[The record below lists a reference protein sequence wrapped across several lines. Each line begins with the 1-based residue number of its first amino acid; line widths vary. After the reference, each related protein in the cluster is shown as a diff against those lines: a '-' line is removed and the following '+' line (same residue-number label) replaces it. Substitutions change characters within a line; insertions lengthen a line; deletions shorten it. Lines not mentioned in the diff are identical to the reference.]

1 MAAGD
6 MRISLEGEFLWGT
19 AGSTAGTVSNRVD
32 DVNISLDPVLA
43 SAILRGE
50 LFETNKVLYLK
61 ASLTFK
67 LHDVEGD
74 ALQDAIVAAAMSKGR
89 IALYPKTSKSG
100 KGLDGDFYVSFK
112 RAEPNSDFVG
122 WDITATP
129 TSELRNP
136 VYQ

>member
-19 AGSTAGTVSNRVD
+19 AGSTAATVSNRVD
-32 DVNISLDPVLA
+32 DVNLSLDPVLA

-61 ASLTFK
+61 ASITFK

-89 IALYPKTSKSG
+89 IALYPKTKSG
-100 KGLDGDFYVSFK
+100 KGLNGDFYVSFK
-112 RAEPNSDFVG
+112 RAEANSDFVG
-122 WDITATP
+122 WDVTATP
-129 TSELRNP
+129 TSELRAP
-136 VYQ
+136 AYQ